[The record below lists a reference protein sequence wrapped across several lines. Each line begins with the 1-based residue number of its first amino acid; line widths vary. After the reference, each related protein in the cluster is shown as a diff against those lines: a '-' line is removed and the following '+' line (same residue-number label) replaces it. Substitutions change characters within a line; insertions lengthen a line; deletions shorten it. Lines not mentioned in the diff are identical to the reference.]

1 MKRLKWFIIF
11 IFIPFSVTI
20 AEPQNNPAA
29 TSEQAIQTGIASV
42 KKLAAVNTV
51 ESVVYEKIVKSEM
64 ITVYKQLF
72 TALENNGYF
81 VIFEP
86 NIGKN
91 LEHFATRWG
100 DDYNKNKLKSI
111 RSMIFCS
118 GWYANQISNLDPRLL
133 ALCPLHITLYQ
144 KDEMTHILFV
154 RPAKIASGSPAEKV
168 VRELEEDVIRTITG
182 AL

>member
-11 IFIPFSVTI
+11 IFIPFSATL
-20 AEPQNNPAA
+20 AELQNNPITTNVPTIQANKPSPAA
-29 TSEQAIQTGIASV
+29 
-42 KKLAAVNTV
+42 NTV
-51 ESVVYEKIVKSEM
+51 ESVVYEKNVKSEM
-64 ITVYKQLF
+64 TTVYKQLF

-100 DDYNKNKLKSI
+100 DDYNKNKIKSI

-144 KDEMTHILFV
+144 KDDMTHILFI
-154 RPAKIASGSPAEKV
+154 RPAKIAAGSPAEKV
-168 VRELEEDVIRTITG
+168 IRELEDDVIRTING